1 MEVCKQFKKREVMSR
16 AKFRGDLDLSKDLKL
31 GVQIYPRTREETY
44 PTLKKFSKVADK
56 NSSADAAGVSLQRT
70 FTEVDDADQNEVP
83 TDQ

>member
-1 MEVCKQFKKREVMSR
+1 MEVCKQFKKREVMAR
-16 AKFRGDLDLSKDLKL
+16 TKFRGDLDLSRDLKL
-31 GVQIYPRTREETY
+31 GVQIYARTREETF

-70 FTEVDDADQNEVP
+70 YTEVDDAEQNEVN